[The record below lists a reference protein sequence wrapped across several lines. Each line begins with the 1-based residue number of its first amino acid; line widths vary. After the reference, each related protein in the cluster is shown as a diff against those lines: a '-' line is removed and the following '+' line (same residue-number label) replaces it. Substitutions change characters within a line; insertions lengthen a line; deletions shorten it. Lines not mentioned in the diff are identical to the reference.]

1 MEKAA
6 MWIVRHPVLVAVF
19 FAVGSGLVGYQT
31 FQVGR
36 AYGEL
41 CMAVAAD
48 ARLVSEALG
57 G

>member
-1 MEKAA
+1 MEAVA
-6 MWIVRHPVLVAVF
+6 LWMVRHPVLVAVF

-36 AYGEL
+36 TYAEL
-41 CMAVAAD
+41 CHAVAAD
-48 ARLVSEALG
+48 ARLASEALG